1 MWNCRIH
8 ISMWTWLMIS
18 IAWPAGLKIKGF
30 HWRYEIWSADNKNPT
45 VTLNTIPD
53 ATLPDYHTVVQKY
66 EKNFFNKIDAA
77 LLIFIDLT
85 KTMPKLST
93 KRFRAFLNR
102 MLYKSN
108 ILCLSTSYKL
118 FIVKMVSFLCGSNDI
133 VFFLYEIR
141 SLL

>member
-1 MWNCRIH
+1 
-8 ISMWTWLMIS
+8 MWTWLMKS
-18 IAWPAGLKIKGF
+18 IVWSAGLKIKGF

-45 VTLNTIPD
+45 ITLNTIPD
-53 ATLPDYHTVVQKY
+53 ATLPDYHTVAQKY
-66 EKNFFNKIDAA
+66 EKKKFNKIDTA

-108 ILCLSTSYKL
+108 ILCLCTSYKQ
-118 FIVKMVSFLCGSNDI
+118 FIVKTVSFLCGSIDI
-133 VFFLYEIR
+133 VFFMKSVPYCNYNR
-141 SLL
+141 KFQ